1 MKIETTENINYR
13 KVIDGPN
20 MKNFVLKEKLNSF
33 GVSKVPVSD
42 IEKKLFFSENDK
54 MLKEC
59 SLISDVHDEIR

>member
-1 MKIETTENINYR
+1 
-13 KVIDGPN
+13 
-20 MKNFVLKEKLNSF
+20 MKNFVLKEKLTSF

>member
-1 MKIETTENINYR
+1 MKVETQENINYR
-13 KVIDGPN
+13 KVIDGLN
-20 MKNFVLKEKLNSF
+20 QKNFVLKEKLSSF

-54 MLKEC
+54 ILKES